1 MMRVGIIGGSGYAGG
16 EMLRLLLRHPD
27 VEVTRVTSRRLA
39 GEFVHFTHPNLR
51 GVTSLKFA
59 TYSLSDIADNC
70 DLVVC
75 ATPHGV
81 TKDTAPSLLEAG
93 LRVIDLSADYR
104 LKDPDAYPEWY
115 GWDHPNP
122 GLLERAVLGL
132 PELHRDEIKD
142 ADLVA
147 CPGCM
152 AGASILALAPLVRE
166 GLIESEKI
174 VVDAKIGSSGGGS
187 TPTYAGHH
195 PERFGGL
202 RPYKVV
208 GHRHTAEVEQE
219 LGFISGSDF
228 RIAFT
233 PHSVNMARGIL
244 VTCHTWTSS
253 PLQDRDVWRAYRGA
267 YNDEPFVR
275 LVKFRKGLFQLPD
288 PKVVVGTNHCDI
300 GFMLDP
306 HTGRLVSLAAIDN
319 IIKGAAGQGVQCLN
333 VMLGLDEAT
342 GLDMVGLH

>member
-1 MMRVGIIGGSGYAGG
+1 MKVGIIGGSGYAGG

-39 GEFVHFTHPNLR
+39 GEFVHFTHSNLR

-59 TYSLSDIADNC
+59 PYSLSDIADSC

-122 GLLERAVLGL
+122 GLLEKAILGL
-132 PELHRDEIKD
+132 PELHRNELKD

-187 TPTYAGHH
+187 SPRTLATTPSDSEAS
-195 PERFGGL
+195 GL
-202 RPYKVV
+202 
-208 GHRHTAEVEQE
+208 T
-219 LGFISGSDF
+219 
-228 RIAFT
+228 
-233 PHSVNMARGIL
+233 
-244 VTCHTWTSS
+244 
-253 PLQDRDVWRAYRGA
+253 
-267 YNDEPFVR
+267 R
-275 LVKFRKGLFQLPD
+275 LW
-288 PKVVVGTNHCDI
+288 
-300 GFMLDP
+300 
-306 HTGRLVSLAAIDN
+306 
-319 IIKGAAGQGVQCLN
+319 
-333 VMLGLDEAT
+333 AT
-342 GLDMVGLH
+342 GTPLRSSRSWALSAGRTSGFRSHPTL